1 MRLLATKKLS
11 LSLKDRLIQHGFS
24 VVEQP
29 FIQIE
34 PLAINID
41 STKDHLIFTRQ
52 NAVKIAFSNAHIR
65 PLLEGKKYYCVGE
78 KTKSILEENGQKV
91 LKTAQN
97 SAKLVYFL
105 KKTLKNERFSFFCG
119 KLRRPEIEDFF
130 QDNQISYDIFEI
142 YNTTL
147 TPKALDTNFNG
158 ILFFS
163 PSAVSSFFKANS
175 WKPQTQ
181 GFCIGKTTA
190 SALKKFTPNY
200 SIAKE
205 ASEAQLFLCIHNYY
219 TRHHAEK

>member
-41 STKDHLIFTRQ
+41 STKDHLIFTSQ

-65 PLLEGKKYYCVGE
+65 PLLVGKKYYCVGE

-91 LKTAQN
+91 IKTAQN
-97 SAKLVYFL
+97 SAKLVDFF

-119 KLRRPEIEDFF
+119 KLRRPEIEGFF
-130 QDNQISYDIFEI
+130 HDYQISYDIFEI

-147 TPKALDTNFNG
+147 IPKALDTTFNG

-205 ASEAQLFLCIHNYY
+205 ASEAQLFLCIHNYF

>member
-1 MRLLATKKLS
+1 M
-11 LSLKDRLIQHGFS
+11 I
-24 VVEQP
+24 
-29 FIQIE
+29 
-34 PLAINID
+34 
-41 STKDHLIFTRQ
+41 
-52 NAVKIAFSNAHIR
+52 
-65 PLLEGKKYYCVGE
+65 
-78 KTKSILEENGQKV
+78 
-91 LKTAQN
+91 KTAQN
-97 SAKLVYFL
+97 SAKLVDFL

-119 KLRRPEIEDFF
+119 KLRRSEIEDFF

-147 TPKALDTNFNG
+147 TPKALDTTFNG

>member
-1 MRLLATKKLS
+1 MRLLATKKIS
-11 LSLKDRLIQHGFS
+11 FSFKDRLIQHGFS

-29 FIQIE
+29 FIKTE

-41 STKDHLIFTRQ
+41 SAKDHLIFTSQ
-52 NAVKIAFSNAHIR
+52 NAAKIAFSNAHIR

-91 LKTAQN
+91 IKMAQN
-97 SAKLVYFL
+97 SAKLVDFF
-105 KKTLKNERFSFFCG
+105 KKTLKNEHFSFFCG
-119 KLRRPEIEDFF
+119 KLRRPEIEGFF
-130 QDNQISYDIFEI
+130 KDNQISFEIFEI
-142 YNTTL
+142 YNTVL
-147 TPKALDTNFNG
+147 TPKQIEAHFDG

-175 WKPQTQ
+175 WNSQTQ

-190 SALKKFTPNY
+190 SALKNFTPNY

-205 ASEAQLFLCIHNYY
+205 ANETQLFLSIYNYY
-219 TRHHAEK
+219 TQHHAEK